1 MRIPKVSRRLQPQ
14 RRADRRARL
23 PVGAGAVLAL
33 AVGWEWSLK
42 TPLRETLGRGGGS
55 PVCTDDDVEY
65 VLVTKRG
72 FALFS
77 FFTDTCFSLPLSQL
91 SLCVLSFRLFGTL
104 LMIVGLF
111 VAMETA
117 NGRSLLLL
125 GWSGG

>member
-1 MRIPKVSRRLQPQ
+1 MAV
-14 RRADRRARL
+14 ARSVL
-23 PVGAGAVLAL
+23 MMMLNMFLLRSGASLSLAF
-33 AVGWEWSLK
+33 SL
-42 TPLRETLGRGGGS
+42 L
-55 PVCTDDDVEY
+55 
-65 VLVTKRG
+65 LV
-72 FALFS
+72 
-77 FFTDTCFSLPLSQL
+77 SLPLSQL